1 MQPSVQNGWL
11 FFITTCNIDYQTYI
25 SMTKSLRKSVLIA
38 LIIAGFTSFQS
49 VSAQTKVQQAPNT
62 YSLEDCIRIA
72 LETNPEVKITEL
84 QVSSNENI
92 LNQSRWQRWPSL
104 SFSAGQG
111 FSSGRNIDPFTNTYV
126 QQSVNSTN
134 YQLGASLAL
143 FNGMQLHNSIKR
155 NATNLKASQ
164 KDLDASRNDLMLN
177 VALSYLQAITNQEL
191 IEVAQRQVD
200 ASVLQVERTGK
211 LVDAGTLAESNL
223 LDLKSQL
230 ANDELSLVNAQNNLE
245 TAKLNLK
252 QLMNMPGSETI
263 FLVKIPVG
271 DPALQPY
278 DATIQEIYDVALG
291 NLPQMKA
298 AQLRVEAARQNI
310 DIAKGVALP
319 SLSLN
324 AGMGTNYSSVAP
336 RQRFVADGTGST
348 VTEVLSTTN
357 FVSFQGI
364 TVPITQRITTPNG
377 RLQDFGYFNQLDG
390 NRNSAI
396 SLSLRIPIFSQ
407 FQVRYNVAN
416 AKLQQKNAE
425 YQSQQVQL
433 SIRKN
438 VEQAYIDMNNS
449 AKRYSATANQ
459 VQALAESFR
468 VAQVRFDVG
477 AINSVEY
484 NIAKANLDRANAN
497 LIQTRYDYVFRT
509 KILDFYMNRPLS
521 DF

>member
-1 MQPSVQNGWL
+1 
-11 FFITTCNIDYQTYI
+11 
-25 SMTKSLRKSVLIA
+25 
-38 LIIAGFTSFQS
+38 
-49 VSAQTKVQQAPNT
+49 
-62 YSLEDCIRIA
+62 
-72 LETNPEVKITEL
+72 
-84 QVSSNENI
+84 
-92 LNQSRWQRWPSL
+92 
-104 SFSAGQG
+104 
-111 FSSGRNIDPFTNTYV
+111 
-126 QQSVNSTN
+126 
-134 YQLGASLAL
+134 LGASLAL

-324 AGMGTNYSSVAP
+324 VGMGTNYSSVAP

-364 TVPITQRITTPNG
+364 TVPITQRVTTPNG

-459 VQALAESFR
+459 VQALTESFR